1 MHIVLSDCDAQ
12 LRFAP
17 LTLTRPIA
25 ELRTGIYTN
34 RERWEKLAPEC
45 SFSYETA
52 DYLQR
57 MYPLAE
63 EKSPTWVNAGVI
75 ISEKLVAEIKQL
87 APDHALFCENHF
99 IAFRGAKR
107 KKRYV
112 KNIIQSKEK
121 AIIIS
126 ERWHL
131 YQKNAEILALDFLLA
146 TNGRK
151 SAGLSKTNQLI
162 GDKNQLFIEPNAKV
176 EGAILNTNDG
186 PIYIGSGAEIM
197 EGSVI
202 RGGLALCEHSTLK
215 LSSKI
220 YGATTIG
227 PYCKVGGEVN
237 NSIFQAFSNKGHDGF
252 LGNSLIGE
260 WCNLGADTNTSNL
273 KSNYGKVKTYSY
285 ITKKLEQTDELFMGL
300 AMGDHSKTS
309 INTMLNT
316 ATVVGVSSM
325 IFGNGFPPK
334 YIPSFSWGGFD
345 NERFDFGKAIVMA
358 NSMMVRRGKEIVE
371 NELQMLKYLHNS
383 KGV

>member
-1 MHIVLSDCDAQ
+1 MHIILSDCDAQ

-34 RERWEKLAPEC
+34 KERWEKIAPQC
-45 SFSYETA
+45 KFSYETA
-52 DYLQR
+52 DYLQKL
-57 MYPLAE
+57 YPINAND
-63 EKSPTWVNAGVI
+63 SAVWVNAAVI
-75 ISEKLVAEIKQL
+75 ITENLYTEIEKLAL
-87 APDHALFCENHF
+87 DHALFSGDHF
-99 IAFRGAKR
+99 IAYKGPKR
-107 KKRYV
+107 KQRYP
-112 KNIIQSKEK
+112 KNIIQSKEE
-121 AIIIS
+121 AIVLS

-131 YQKNAEILALDFLLA
+131 FQKNEAILEKDFELA
-146 TNGRK
+146 TKGKK
-151 SAGLSKTNQLI
+151 SAELSTTNQLI
-162 GDKNQLFIEPNAKV
+162 GSKNKLFIAPNAKV

-186 PIYIGSGAEIM
+186 PIYIGEGAEIM
-197 EGSVI
+197 EGSVV
-202 RGGLALCEHSTLK
+202 RGGLALCEHATLK
-215 LSSKI
+215 LCSKI

-237 NSIFQAFSNKGHDGF
+237 NSIFQAYSNKGHDGF

-285 ITKKLEQTDELFMGL
+285 ITKKLEQTDEMFMGL
-300 AMGDHSKTS
+300 VMGDHSKTS

-316 ATVVGVSSM
+316 ATVVGVSAM

-345 NERFDFGKAIVMA
+345 NERFNFGKAIVMA
-358 NSMMVRRGKEIVE
+358 NSMMVRRGKEINE
-371 NELQMLKYLHNS
+371 DELQMLKYLYNTF
-383 KGV
+383 GN